1 MNYVKTGAV
10 SSVALKKA
18 RSGKGGTCQHLNIG
32 MEDTF
37 YGNPS
42 VNCSR
47 TNRGGGVR
55 RRSNFQL
62 RDAIRSADILNI
74 IGEVHVHSKRS
85 GGKHAE
91 GITLSIRLPPYY
103 LQAPDGHTKMTAR
116 SRMSRT
122 AMRMAMHHPDL
133 LSV

>member
-32 MEDTF
+32 MEYTF

-47 TNRGGGVR
+47 TNRGVR

-62 RDAIRSADILNI
+62 RDTIRSADILNI
-74 IGEVHVHSKRS
+74 IGDVHSKRS
-85 GGKHAE
+85 GGEHAE
-91 GITLSIRLPPYY
+91 GITLSIRLPQ
-103 LQAPDGHTKMTAR
+103 LSTSAR
-116 SRMSRT
+116 WSHQDNSKK
-122 AMRMAMHHPDL
+122 
-133 LSV
+133 